1 MLERSLV
8 LLKPDCIQRRL
19 MGRVI
24 SRFEDKGLNLI
35 AMKLMVVTKDL
46 AQRHYAEHLDKP
58 FYLGLEAYITS
69 GPILAVVIEGP
80 QAIQAVRTMVGP
92 TNGLD
97 AAAGTIRGDFST
109 SNRMNLVH
117 ASDGAKSAAREIEIF
132 FNHEELCPYA
142 PTIQQWLH
150 DPQAD

>member
-80 QAIQAVRTMVGP
+80 PGDSGSPHHGGPHQRTRRSGRHHP
-92 TNGLD
+92 WRLQHQQ
-97 AAAGTIRGDFST
+97 S
-109 SNRMNLVH
+109 
-117 ASDGAKSAAREIEIF
+117 
-132 FNHEELCPYA
+132 HESRSRLRRCQ
-142 PTIQQWLH
+142 IGR
-150 DPQAD
+150 